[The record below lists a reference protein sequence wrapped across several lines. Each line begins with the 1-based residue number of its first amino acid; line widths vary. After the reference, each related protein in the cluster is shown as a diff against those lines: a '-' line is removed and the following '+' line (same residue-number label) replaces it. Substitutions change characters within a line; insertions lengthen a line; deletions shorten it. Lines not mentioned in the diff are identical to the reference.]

1 VHLHLIIIQRES
13 LQLGNRFSKLVLVCF
28 NHLFKIHL
36 YTLCI
41 SPNPDAILIL
51 EHSFYLS
58 QQNHPQPVSFAAQ
71 KYIASNTP
79 AEVGKAIEGIFKQYN
94 KVSDDSKVDMIFKVI
109 IENHMGE
116 FNVWF
121 DILFTG
127 NFITDE

>member
-1 VHLHLIIIQRES
+1 
-13 LQLGNRFSKLVLVCF
+13 
-28 NHLFKIHL
+28 
-36 YTLCI
+36 
-41 SPNPDAILIL
+41 
-51 EHSFYLS
+51 
-58 QQNHPQPVSFAAQ
+58 VSFAAQ

-79 AEVGKAIEGIFKQYN
+79 AGVGKAIEGIFKQYN